1 MAIEPEKTPNKEKKV
16 ICVSGLKKRFQNQEI
31 LNGIQL
37 SIHKGENVAIIG
49 KSGTGKS
56 VLIKCLI
63 RLIEPDEGKIT
74 LLNKDIMDLNVEELN
89 RIRTNIGFVFQ
100 GAALYDSMSV
110 KENLAFPLKRNH
122 YINIPYNQH
131 DEIIHEA
138 LKSVGMEG
146 TENKYPIELSGGMQK
161 RIGLARSLIM
171 NPELIFY
178 DEPTTGLDPITSQGI
193 NELILEIQNQRK
205 ASSIII
211 THDMKCAKTTANL
224 IMVLYNGII
233 YAKGTY
239 EEFEKSTDPVIN
251 SFFK

>member
-1 MAIEPEKTPNKEKKV
+1 MSIDPKKNKKQEKT
-16 ICVSGLKKRFQNQEI
+16 ICVSNLKKNFTKQEI
-31 LNGIQL
+31 LKGVDFTID
-37 SIHKGENVAIIG
+37 KGENVAIIG

-74 LLNKDIMDLNVEELN
+74 LLGEDIMNLNTEELN
-89 RIRTNIGFVFQ
+89 RIRTKIGFVFQ

-122 YINIPYNQH
+122 YITIPDNKH
-131 DEIIHEA
+131 DDIIQDA

-146 TENKYPIELSGGMQK
+146 VENKYPIELSGGMKK
-161 RIGLARSLIM
+161 RVGLARSLIM

-178 DEPTTGLDPITSQGI
+178 DEPTTGLDPVTSQGI
-193 NELILEIQNQRK
+193 NELILEIQSQRK
-205 ASSIII
+205 ASSLII
-211 THDMKCAKTTANL
+211 THDMKCASTTANL

-239 EEFEKSTDPVIN
+239 NELKKSTDTIIN

>member
-1 MAIEPEKTPNKEKKV
+1 MPIDQKKNTNQKKA
-16 ICVSGLKKRFQNQEI
+16 ICVSELKKRFKNQEI

-37 SIHKGENVAIIG
+37 TIHTGENVAIIG

-74 LLNKDIMDLNVEELN
+74 LLDEDIMNLNTEELN
-89 RIRTNIGFVFQ
+89 KIRTKIGFVFQ

-122 YINIPYNQH
+122 YINVPENSH
-131 DEIIHEA
+131 DEIIHDA

-146 TENKYPIELSGGMQK
+146 TENKYPIELSGGMKK
-161 RIGLARSLIM
+161 RVGLARSLIM
-171 NPELIFY
+171 DPELIFY

-193 NELILEIQNQRK
+193 NELILEIQSQRK

-211 THDMKCAKTTANL
+211 THDMKCARTTANL

-239 EEFEKSTDPVIN
+239 DELEKSTDTVIN

>member
-1 MAIEPEKTPNKEKKV
+1 MPIDQEKNIDQEIK
-16 ICVSGLKKRFQNQEI
+16 IRVSGLNKGFKNQEI
-31 LNGIQL
+31 LNDIQFT
-37 SIHKGENVAIIG
+37 IHKGENVAIIG

-63 RLIEPDEGKIT
+63 RLIEPDEGEII
-74 LLNKDIMDLNVEELN
+74 LLDEDIMNLDTEELN
-89 RIRTNIGFVFQ
+89 RIRTKIGFVFQ

-122 YINIPYNQH
+122 YINIPGNKH
-131 DEIIHEA
+131 DEIIHDA

-161 RIGLARSLIM
+161 RVGLARSLIM

-193 NELILEIQNQRK
+193 NELILDIQNQRE

-224 IMVLYNGII
+224 IMVLYDGTI

-239 EEFEKSTDPVIN
+239 DELEKSSDPVIN
-251 SFFK
+251 SFFE